1 MFVILLIVRR
11 HFISIFSL
19 ESRRGVSDRVVE
31 TLQSHHVKVDL
42 VDEIN
47 NMAAAAIPHEYIVQ
61 HVSTHYP
68 EKTLSEWNDIVISSL
83 SAHGKSRS
91 KLLRFKRA
99 SENNARAQKV
109 KYEAL
114 KKTYEYKRK
123 QSKK

>member
-1 MFVILLIVRR
+1 MISLSDLILYP
-11 HFISIFSL
+11 S
-19 ESRRGVSDRVVE
+19 ESRQGQSDRVVE
-31 TLQSHHVKVDL
+31 TLKSHHVKVDL

-83 SAHGKSRS
+83 SAHGRSRS

-99 SENNARAQKV
+99 SENNARSQKV

-114 KKTYEYKRK
+114 KKTYEYNRLH
-123 QSKK
+123 SKK